1 MLRVVMGKNK
11 DLIQILILVLIGM
24 FIPFFG
30 SIILSFELDIAN
42 ISDLIK
48 IGSTFGYFLLIFGIE
63 MAVIYLYFTTSSW
76 TANKRMKKYKPK

>member
-1 MLRVVMGKNK
+1 MGKNK

-30 SIILSFELDIAN
+30 SIILSFELDIVN

-63 MAVIYLYFTTSSW
+63 MAVIYLYFTASSW
-76 TANKRMKKYKPK
+76 TVNKKMKKYKPK

>member
-1 MLRVVMGKNK
+1 MGKNK

-30 SIILSFELDIAN
+30 SIILSFELDIVN

-63 MAVIYLYFTTSSW
+63 MAVVYLYFTTSNW